1 MNASEVALI
10 DTTSSRN
17 FTDRLV
23 VVAFL
28 AAIVGFLM
36 LMAFSQMPPTTFQG
50 PPTVTVPVHHVV
62 PKAPPSGRTT
72 GSTPGPTIVQAPGG
86 NPGSP
91 V

>member
-1 MNASEVALI
+1 MDITA
-10 DTTSSRN
+10 SRN

-28 AAIVGFLM
+28 TAIVGFLM
-36 LMAFSQMPPTTFQG
+36 LMALSQMPPTTFQG
-50 PPTVTVPVHHVV
+50 PPTGPAPVHHVI
-62 PKAPPSGRTT
+62 PKSPPSGRTT

-91 V
+91 I